1 MKDAAQKANLLMKAL
16 ANENRLLLLCQLVE
30 EKRSVCEL
38 ASLLDLPQP
47 VVSQQLAVLSRDGF
61 VSGTRTAR
69 TVHYELSGEA
79 VKKIIAV
86 LYELYCEP
94 LDEHEE
100 RRNER

>member
-1 MKDAAQKANLLMKAL
+1 MKAL
-16 ANENRLLLLCQLVE
+16 ANANRLLLLCQLVE
-30 EKRSVCEL
+30 EKRSVGEL
-38 ASLLDLPQP
+38 ANLLDLPQP
-47 VVSQQLAVLSRDGF
+47 VVSQQLAVLRRDGF

-79 VKKIIAV
+79 AKKIIAV